1 MYMDKVKN
9 FCDHSIILREMA
21 ANRKPT
27 GHFWTTPASFRVKGT
42 KSRAELIR
50 YVYSI
55 QQKDIQSD
63 HKSVRDHEAL

>member
-1 MYMDKVKN
+1 M
-9 FCDHSIILREMA
+9 F
-21 ANRKPT
+21 
-27 GHFWTTPASFRVKGT
+27 KGT

-63 HKSVRDHEAL
+63 HKSVKDHEAL